1 MKKILSGTL
10 LALGILFLGVT
21 GSQAE
26 AAQTSGTKNL
36 KLNRTYKNYDV
47 TGDGI
52 SDQLLITNDSQ
63 DEDHYEGMNIFI
75 NDKKVYSKD
84 LYYYHAN
91 LKLCTL
97 ENGQVYLFINPI
109 MENDDSIV
117 NGLFQYQESSGKLK
131 RVVNLNKYYTYSYHC
146 WTDKIKVSG
155 NCILAKNS
163 LMSYTVAGMDL
174 SYITYTYQE
183 GSLVMKDQTVKAKV
197 WNSILDLETYTIDED
212 AGLITKRVL
221 TTYKKAGGKK
231 KSVKIPKGA
240 TVHVDRWYESG
251 KKAYIRIKYGN
262 KKGWI
267 KMVKSEEKSPFTN
280 ASYAG

>member
-1 MKKILSGTL
+1 MTGICKEWRMDEKNTFGNP
-10 LALGILFLGVT
+10 ACLGDSFLGVT

-63 DEDHYEGMNIFI
+63 DEDHYEGINIFI

-84 LYYYHAN
+84 LYYYRAN

-212 AGLITKRVL
+212 AGLITKKGPYDLQEGRWQEKV
-221 TTYKKAGGKK
+221 GKDT
-231 KSVKIPKGA
+231 KGSY
-240 TVHVDRWYESG
+240 R
-251 KKAYIRIKYGN
+251 IRGPL
-262 KKGWI
+262 
-267 KMVKSEEKSPFTN
+267 V
-280 ASYAG
+280 